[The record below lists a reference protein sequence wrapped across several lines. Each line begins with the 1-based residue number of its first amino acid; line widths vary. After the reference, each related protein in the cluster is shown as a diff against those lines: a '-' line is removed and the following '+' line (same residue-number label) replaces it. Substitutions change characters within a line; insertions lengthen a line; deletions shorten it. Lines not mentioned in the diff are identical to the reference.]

1 MSISTDVYADVAGRV
16 REGCRKSVECWKRGV
31 RLFTDQVDLVA
42 RLTRIDLTEPV
53 GRYFEFVQ
61 RAVDLNREVA
71 TRWAELV
78 TAWSGSVREQAEK
91 VGGVVTDQVD
101 AVAELAKTGAPK
113 AEELAHRQAAL
124 AEEAAKEQEREIKRP
139 SGPPPGRR
147 GRPPGRGRGA
157 NQVRDVRPVG
167 RAGHAEDRHC

>member
-1 MSISTDVYADVAGRV
+1 MFTPMWPGRV

-42 RLTRIDLTEPV
+42 RLPRIDLTEPV

-78 TAWSGSVREQAEK
+78 TA
-91 VGGVVTDQVD
+91 
-101 AVAELAKTGAPK
+101 
-113 AEELAHRQAAL
+113 
-124 AEEAAKEQEREIKRP
+124 
-139 SGPPPGRR
+139 
-147 GRPPGRGRGA
+147 
-157 NQVRDVRPVG
+157 
-167 RAGHAEDRHC
+167 